1 MWGTRARYQYAWAF
15 KRPPL
20 VPRRAPDVTGFR
32 RSAPNPYDGRQ
43 PQAWLGR
50 SGAAH
55 LYVMQP
61 TDSKSTVTNGDGL
74 PPASELARLAQA
86 LGTARQLLDVFR
98 ALRAYVESVTG
109 NNALFVSLLNPA
121 EQVRRCVYAW
131 SDGAEVDVTDL
142 PPLPLSGD
150 TPHARAVATG
160 EVVVVT
166 DLQPVIANTPNVPL
180 GYDRDP
186 RHPNVAVALPLAVL
200 GRVIGGFEIQLF
212 EHEDP
217 RSSIPSLQVA
227 ANLAAAAIE
236 NVRFLEQE
244 RDLRLMAEA
253 SERRYRTSEQRLW
266 LALEAAGLGTWE
278 HHLGTGAFSWSS
290 GTERLFGQPAEQQP
304 HLWSELL
311 DLVHPDDRTLV
322 DGSLGTSMQNVT
334 REVEFR
340 VVDPNGVT
348 LWLACRAR
356 ATAEAAGGAR
366 RILGVVLNV
375 TERKQAERQR
385 AALTHSEQLRALG
398 QMASGIAHDLN
409 QKLALIAGYGEL
421 ASEELAGGP
430 VEPEAVEP
438 LVAVIVRAARDGART
453 LQQLLSFARA
463 HQPEEVEPLDLGE
476 LLHEV
481 AELTAPRWRG
491 STDSGRRINLE
502 LAVPAATPMV
512 IEGSRSALREAFT
525 NLIFNAVDALADGGT
540 IRLAALQVGDRIL
553 ADVSDTGQGIPA
565 ELQAR
570 IFEPFF
576 TTKGEHGTGLGLAQ
590 VAGVVDRHGG
600 ELTLDSAP
608 DRGTTFRLSFPVA
621 QHLVAAL
628 APEMP
633 VPQVAARPRRV
644 LAVDDEPKLRAM
656 IDAMLRLQ
664 GHEVIQAASA
674 EEALKLIEESD
685 PFDLVISDVSMG
697 PGLSGWDLA
706 DRVHER
712 WPALPLALVSGWGAQ
727 IDREEAQRRGVA
739 FVLAKPYRMADLRNL
754 VSSVSQA
761 ADDPVPESR
770 QPTTTSACDAV

>member
-1 MWGTRARYQYAWAF
+1 M
-15 KRPPL
+15 P
-20 VPRRAPDVTGFR
+20 
-32 RSAPNPYDGRQ
+32 
-43 PQAWLGR
+43 
-50 SGAAH
+50 
-55 LYVMQP
+55 P
-61 TDSKSTVTNGDGL
+61 TDLKLAVTNADAL
-74 PPASELARLAQA
+74 PPASVLARLAQA
-86 LGTARQLLDVFR
+86 LGTARQLVDVFR

-244 RDLRLMAEA
+244 RDLRLLAEA

-311 DLVHPDDRTLV
+311 DLVHPDDRALV
-322 DGSLGTSMQNVT
+322 DSSLGTSMHNVT

-340 VVDPNGVT
+340 VVDADGVT
-348 LWLACRAR
+348 LWLAGRAR
-356 ATAEAAGGAR
+356 ATADAAGGAR

-421 ASEELAGGP
+421 ASEKLAGGS
-430 VEPEAVEP
+430 VEPEAVAP
-438 LVAVIVRAARDGART
+438 LVAVIVRAAQDGART

-463 HQPEEVEPLDLGE
+463 HQPEEVEPLDLAE
-476 LLHEV
+476 LLREV

-502 LAVPAATPMV
+502 LAVPAATAMV

-540 IRLAALQVGDRIL
+540 IRLTAVQVGDRIL
-553 ADVSDTGQGIPA
+553 AEVSDTGPGIPA
-565 ELQAR
+565 DLQAR

-621 QHLVAAL
+621 QHLVAEL
-628 APEMP
+628 APETP

-674 EEALKLIEESD
+674 EEALQLIEESD
-685 PFDLVISDVSMG
+685 PFDLVITDVSMG
-697 PGLSGWDLA
+697 PGMSGWDLA

-739 FVLAKPYRMADLRNL
+739 FVLAKPYRMADLRNM

-761 ADDPVPESR
+761 ADAPVPESR
-770 QPTTTSACDAV
+770 RPSATSACDAV